1 MVSNMKYMLKAK
13 RWNLMRYA
21 YDNCR
26 KYGTTDQV
34 LFFDSEK
41 DVLNFFKFALE
52 EDVADKTASMDD
64 NRYSSTGITA
74 FESVMEIASSKVPFR
89 ELLKH
94 NFRWFNNIVASKLN
108 SDTMYRSYWTTS
120 NLKCNPQN
128 YKIFTIVEKEIRG
141 TKLQAIERFTW
152 YKFYKKCV
160 ASGLTK
166 QELVFNK

>member
-1 MVSNMKYMLKAK
+1 MKYMLKAK
-13 RWNLMRYA
+13 RWGLMRYL
-21 YDNCR
+21 YDNGR
-26 KYGTTDQV
+26 FYGITDQV

-52 EDVADKTASMDD
+52 EDISDKTASMESK
-64 NRYSSTGITA
+64 YSGIA
-74 FESVMEIASSKVPFR
+74 PFEAVMQIASSKVPFR

-94 NFRWFNNIVASKLN
+94 NFHWFNTIVASKLHGDN
-108 SDTMYRSYWTTS
+108 SYRHYWTTG

-128 YKIFTIVEKEIRG
+128 YKLFTIVEKEMRG

-152 YKFYKKCV
+152 YKFYKKCL

-166 QELVFNK
+166 EQVAFNAE

>member
-1 MVSNMKYMLKAK
+1 MKYVLKAK

-52 EDVADKTASMDD
+52 EDIADKTASIDD
-64 NRYSSTGITA
+64 KYNSNGITA
-74 FESVMEIASSKVPFR
+74 FESVMEIASSKIPFR

-94 NFRWFNNIVASKLN
+94 NFRWFNTVVSSKFG
-108 SDTMYRSYWTTS
+108 SDHQYRSYWITS
-120 NLKCNPQN
+120 NLKSNPHN

-152 YKFYKKCV
+152 YKFYKKCLE
-160 ASGLTK
+160 SGMTK
-166 QELVFNK
+166 EETAFNAE

>member
-1 MVSNMKYMLKAK
+1 MKYMLKAK
-13 RWNLMRYA
+13 RWNLMRYL
-21 YDNCR
+21 YGR
-26 KYGTTDQV
+26 FYGTTDQI

-52 EDVADKTASMDD
+52 EDIADKTASMDD
-64 NRYSSTGITA
+64 NRYYTNGIAA
-74 FESVMEIASSKVPFR
+74 FEAVMEIASCKVPFR

-108 SDTMYRSYWTTS
+108 SDNNYRHYWIS
-120 NLKCNPQN
+120 RNLKSNPQN

-152 YKFYKKCV
+152 YKFYKKCL

-166 QELVFNK
+166 EEITFNAE

>member
-13 RWNLMRYA
+13 RWGLMRYL

-34 LFFDSEK
+34 IFFDSEK

-52 EDVADKTASMDD
+52 EDIADKTVSMDE
-64 NRYSSTGITA
+64 NRYTSGIAA
-74 FESVMEIASSKVPFR
+74 FEAVMQIASCKIPFR

-94 NFRWFNNIVASKLN
+94 NFRWFNASVASKLN
-108 SDTMYRSYWTTS
+108 SDSNYRSYWIS
-120 NLKCNPQN
+120 MNLKSNPQN
-128 YKIFTIVEKEIRG
+128 YKIFTITEKEIRG

-152 YKFYKKCV
+152 YKFYKKCL

-166 QELVFNK
+166 EETTFNAE